1 MRRALLEWPIAL
13 AALAALH
20 GAAAPADAG
29 PAKRRAQLVV
39 EMKGFRSNRGAALVA
54 IYRTKEGFPD
64 QASKALR
71 RLALPIRRGA
81 ARAVVSDL
89 APGTYA
95 IGVLHDEDGDRR
107 MKTGLFG
114 RPLEGYGASRDA
126 RGRFGPPRFQDAA
139 FRLPAGRRVVAPI
152 RLVYP

>member
-1 MRRALLEWPIAL
+1 VA
-13 AALAALH
+13 
-20 GAAAPADAG
+20 
-29 PAKRRAQLVV
+29 RRAQLVV
-39 EMKGFRSNRGAALVA
+39 AMNDFRSDRGAALVA
-54 IYRTKEGFPD
+54 IYRTREGFPD
-64 QASKALR
+64 QASKAAR
-71 RLALPIRRGA
+71 RAEVRIRRGA
-81 ARAVVSDL
+81 ARAVFADL

-95 IGVLHDEDGDRR
+95 IAVLHDQDGDRR

-139 FRLPAGRRVVAPI
+139 FRLPAGRRVVASI